1 LAVRVRIRREGD
13 RLIIEVTNST
23 PQLMTPLPRSAFGD
37 GLRNVEARLRAAF
50 GEDASVRVGPGE
62 LSGTRAMLDMPANAA
77 QAEPA

>member
-1 LAVRVRIRREGD
+1 
-13 RLIIEVTNST
+13 
-23 PQLMTPLPRSAFGD
+23 PQLLAPLSRTVFGD

-50 GEDASVRVGPGE
+50 GDDASVRIGPGR